1 MNPEETLQFK
11 ELCIQI
17 IGEKGEARYPELL
30 RRLEAI
36 GDKKERRLNEQA
48 TADPAMHYSGASRP

>member
-1 MNPEETLQFK
+1 MKRMNPEETLQFK

-17 IGEKGEARYPELL
+17 IGERDEARYPDLL

-36 GDKKERRLNEQA
+36 GNKRLDDQSIPNTGDRYAE
-48 TADPAMHYSGASRP
+48 AS